1 MPQIVLNHRLRQVA
15 PGAHPAR
22 PVRSQASADNVD
34 SAPPEAARG
43 CAFGR
48 AAASPFAVG
57 LQAVRVRSFRAVAGA
72 CAAACCSSI
81 DLLSQPR
88 ATNVDYTQWAITL
101 TGEAVWGS
109 SFTVNPDRNNNP
121 LP

>member
-43 CAFGR
+43 HFR
-48 AAASPFAVG
+48 ESSSESFAVWAATCSG
-57 LQAVRVRSFRAVAGA
+57 VRSFRAVAGA
-72 CAAACCSSI
+72 CASI

>member
-43 CAFGR
+43 WPFGR

-57 LQAVRVRSFRAVAGA
+57 LQPVLVCGVFAPLRERAPPLLLFNRLAFPASRHECRLYAVGSDT
-72 CAAACCSSI
+72 CATS
-81 DLLSQPR
+81 
-88 ATNVDYTQWAITL
+88 
-101 TGEAVWGS
+101 G
-109 SFTVNPDRNNNP
+109 
-121 LP
+121 

>member
-1 MPQIVLNHRLRQVA
+1 MRFRESSSESLCRW
-15 PGAHPAR
+15 
-22 PVRSQASADNVD
+22 
-34 SAPPEAARG
+34 AATCSG
-43 CAFGR
+43 
-48 AAASPFAVG
+48 
-57 LQAVRVRSFRAVAGA
+57 VRSFRAVAGA

-121 LP
+121 LPLGELGLLFADWSQVRLERVCSWVVVMRLWGCKLRNREPDS